1 MEESRQWDESRLG
14 WLTLSWNTG
23 LSAMV
28 KRRLYERF
36 DRDGTKVAKINKQD
50 LFAAG
55 ATPEASALFISWR
68 STADADSFAARCEKD
83 EVRLVLPW
91 DDEFP
96 KLLTTTAEP
105 PACLFLRGAKLSLEN
120 SVAVVGTRRMTSYG
134 RRATKELTEGL
145 ATAGCTIVSGLALG
159 IDGVAHAAALDAGGR
174 TVAVLGGG
182 CDTAT
187 VYPVEHARLAD
198 RIASGNGTVL
208 SEMPPGTNCQKYHFL
223 QRNRIIAGLS
233 RALVVVEAPERSGAL
248 VTAKYALEES
258 REVFVVPGP
267 ITNEQ
272 SRGTNA
278 FLKYGAAPCTE
289 PRDILETLGIE
300 AATVAVANLT
310 ADEHALIAALDV
322 PKYADDLCRELKCP
336 ASTLSVTA
344 SSLEL
349 RGLLER
355 EAGGTYTRTNRSVA
369 TISFDKTPN
378 HTYLHEH

>member
-55 ATPEASALFISWR
+55 AIRKLLRHYFYHGDLRRILTRLR
-68 STADADSFAARCEKD
+68 RDAKKTKFGSCCLGMMNFQ
-83 EVRLVLPW
+83 
-91 DDEFP
+91 

-208 SEMPPGTNCQKYHFL
+208 SEMPPGTNCQNITSYSGT
-223 QRNRIIAGLS
+223 GLS
-233 RALVVVEAPERSGAL
+233 
-248 VTAKYALEES
+248 
-258 REVFVVPGP
+258 PG
-267 ITNEQ
+267 
-272 SRGTNA
+272 
-278 FLKYGAAPCTE
+278 
-289 PRDILETLGIE
+289 
-300 AATVAVANLT
+300 
-310 ADEHALIAALDV
+310 
-322 PKYADDLCRELKCP
+322 
-336 ASTLSVTA
+336 
-344 SSLEL
+344 
-349 RGLLER
+349 
-355 EAGGTYTRTNRSVA
+355 
-369 TISFDKTPN
+369 
-378 HTYLHEH
+378 